1 MEIMP
6 TSVRIKFTIRRR
18 GQTIRSENLL
28 RKGARTELPYSWL
41 KLAMDLL
48 TRSFLMR
55 RRQDR
60 HISPTLIGAVF
71 VQSWKLATVWV
82 GQLIPLIIL
91 QPGPIS
97 LFSPHWSGEEPGD
110 PDRKYATD
118 TFSII
123 SKYPFKRRLRQIFKH
138 IQRRSKTLQDEGL
151 QKTVNFLINK
161 YPLYI
166 ITWVMFFGW
175 VCQNQCKEWDSN
187 LQVLEN
193 KIDPGT
199 AQYCNRRQGD
209 DFLTS
214 GDRICFGVKLT
225 LPISPVV
232 TWGSIHL
239 LLTSFEDSWNLCH
252 TSRFC
257 TNKRS
262 VFNRFTPILP

>member
-1 MEIMP
+1 MKSLPLTFSEKKILSSDQQRRFYVTVTGVIKKTFQHFPFNRSICFFLPMEIMP
-6 TSVRIKFTIRRR
+6 TSVCIKFTIRRR
-18 GQTIRSENLL
+18 GQIIRSENLL

-41 KLAMDLL
+41 KLVMDLL

-166 ITWVMFFGW
+166 ITWVFRVFWMG
-175 VCQNQCKEWDSN
+175 
-187 LQVLEN
+187 
-193 KIDPGT
+193 
-199 AQYCNRRQGD
+199 
-209 DFLTS
+209 
-214 GDRICFGVKLT
+214 
-225 LPISPVV
+225 LP
-232 TWGSIHL
+232 
-239 LLTSFEDSWNLCH
+239 
-252 TSRFC
+252 
-257 TNKRS
+257 KS
-262 VFNRFTPILP
+262 V